1 MIKRIK
7 LRFLILAT
15 VSLLV
20 LLGIIVAGMNLMNY
34 RSVVCESDAVLS
46 VLAGNG
52 GSFPELSDTDNTPD
66 GELSAHGS
74 PGVDADGE
82 RPEPSGSDEEN
93 APPDGIKPPQASTDT
108 GKSHGVHLPP
118 GMSPEIPFE
127 SRYFSVTLDSSG
139 SIISTDVSRIASVSE
154 EDAAGYV
161 QQVRAD
167 RERGFVA
174 SFRYARSA
182 DADGE
187 RIVFLDC
194 GRRLDS
200 FRSFMYAS
208 IIMSAAGLAV
218 VFVIMFILSGRI
230 IRPIAESYAKQ
241 RQFITDA
248 GHEIKTPLTVIAANV
263 DLLASEIGENEC
275 LDDISEQTRRLRS
288 LTDELVTLSRME
300 ESERVGTRV
309 EFPISELVTE
319 AASPFRSVAARQ
331 GKELRLDIQPM
342 LTLCGDGEEVRRL
355 VGILLENALKYSP
368 EGSTVSLGLA
378 RQGRQAV
385 LTVENRSVLPIDRS
399 QLDRVFDRFYRTD
412 ASRNSETGGHGI
424 GLSIAKAIAVLHGGR
439 IRASS
444 EDGSSFR
451 ITASLPM

>member
-34 RSVVCESDAVLS
+34 RSVVRESDAVLS

-52 GSFPELSDTDNTPD
+52 GSFPELSDTDSTPD

-74 PGVDADGE
+74 
-82 RPEPSGSDEEN
+82 DEKN
-93 APPDGIKPPQASTDT
+93 APPDGIKPPQASTDP

-167 RERGFVA
+167 RERGFVG

-182 DADGE
+182 DANGE

-319 AASPFRSVAARQ
+319 AASPFRSVASGQA
-331 GKELRLDIQPM
+331 G
-342 LTLCGDGEEVRRL
+342 GADG
-355 VGILLENALKYSP
+355 
-368 EGSTVSLGLA
+368 
-378 RQGRQAV
+378 
-385 LTVENRSVLPIDRS
+385 
-399 QLDRVFDRFYRTD
+399 
-412 ASRNSETGGHGI
+412 
-424 GLSIAKAIAVLHGGR
+424 
-439 IRASS
+439 
-444 EDGSSFR
+444 
-451 ITASLPM
+451 

>member
-34 RSVVCESDAVLS
+34 RSVVRESDAVLS

-93 APPDGIKPPQASTDT
+93 APPDGIKPPQASTDP

-167 RERGFVA
+167 RERGFVG

-208 IIMSAAGLAV
+208 IIMSAAG
-218 VFVIMFILSGRI
+218 
-230 IRPIAESYAKQ
+230 
-241 RQFITDA
+241 
-248 GHEIKTPLTVIAANV
+248 
-263 DLLASEIGENEC
+263 
-275 LDDISEQTRRLRS
+275 
-288 LTDELVTLSRME
+288 
-300 ESERVGTRV
+300 
-309 EFPISELVTE
+309 
-319 AASPFRSVAARQ
+319 Q
-331 GKELRLDIQPM
+331 GKELRLNIQPM

-399 QLDRVFDRFYRTD
+399 RLDMVFDRFYRTD

-451 ITASLPM
+451 ITVSLPM

>member
-1 MIKRIK
+1 
-7 LRFLILAT
+7 
-15 VSLLV
+15 
-20 LLGIIVAGMNLMNY
+20 
-34 RSVVCESDAVLS
+34 
-46 VLAGNG
+46 
-52 GSFPELSDTDNTPD
+52 
-66 GELSAHGS
+66 
-74 PGVDADGE
+74 
-82 RPEPSGSDEEN
+82 
-93 APPDGIKPPQASTDT
+93 
-108 GKSHGVHLPP
+108 
-118 GMSPEIPFE
+118 
-127 SRYFSVTLDSSG
+127 
-139 SIISTDVSRIASVSE
+139 
-154 EDAAGYV
+154 
-161 QQVRAD
+161 
-167 RERGFVA
+167 
-174 SFRYARSA
+174 
-182 DADGE
+182 
-187 RIVFLDC
+187 
-194 GRRLDS
+194 
-200 FRSFMYAS
+200 
-208 IIMSAAGLAV
+208 
-218 VFVIMFILSGRI
+218 MFILSGRI

-319 AASPFRSVAARQ
+319 AASPFRSVAAGQ

-451 ITASLPM
+451 VTVSLPM